1 MTDLLER
8 ITDDIE
14 RRLGELRPLYEEYE
28 RLTRAREALGR
39 NGAAPSPATSRPAS
53 PSPAAPRRRPS
64 RSASGA
70 RRAPRGENRRK
81 LLAVIGERPGVSAA
95 EAASVAGVKKPV
107 AYTTLAKLASEGA
120 VEKVQ
125 VGSLLGYR
133 LANID
138 GPPRPAS

>member
-8 ITDDIE
+8 ITADIE

-39 NGAAPSPATSRPAS
+39 NGAARSPATSSPNRPS
-53 PSPAAPRRRPS
+53 APRRRPA
-64 RSASGA
+64 RSASGTK
-70 RRAPRGENRRK
+70 RAPRGENRRK

-125 VGSLLGYR
+125 IGSLLGYR
-133 LANID
+133 VPGGAD
-138 GPPRPAS
+138 GQTADA